1 MASLL
6 TLQTRLTEAEEA
18 LHQLVIGTREVTIEF
33 GSGRK
38 VSYNQANIA
47 ELRSYI
53 ARLEDQI
60 AVLQGSGAG
69 RKPVRFVF

>member
-1 MASLL
+1 MATLA
-6 TLQTRLTEAEEA
+6 TLQTRLTEAEDA
-18 LHQLVIGTREVTIEF
+18 LHQLLIGTREVTIEF
-33 GSGRK
+33 GAGRK

-60 AVLQGSGAG
+60 AVLQGTGAG

>member
-1 MASLL
+1 MTSLA
-6 TLQTRLTEAEEA
+6 TLQTRLEESEEA
-18 LHQLVIGTREVTIEF
+18 LHTLLIGEKEVTLEF
-33 GSGRK
+33 GAGRK

-60 AVLQGSGAG
+60 AVLEGTGAG